1 MLRFTFL
8 LALLTALFS
17 ISGNVLAQSQTRL
30 REIEPIKR
38 PQLERPQF
46 ESPSE
51 DVLDPMDPD
60 NEVDE
65 DESTLDS
72 LLDDEEKDEDSDL
85 DNDEDDPAK
94 ERLTD
99 DRIRQNWPRNTISE
113 IDLSLAEVG
122 RVPEDRSELLEGYG
136 RFGPVSESLKVFAW
150 EAPNIRYQPLYFED
164 VALERYGQTLTD
176 YRQGIRSADY
186 IWCPVY
192 GVGHYNYWKRIQNR
206 ATIRWA
212 FADRVPACLK
222 PHNDISLERLVYVSV
237 SRSRMLAA
245 SVRPP
250 QNLTAQV

>member
-65 DESTLDS
+65 DESKLDS
-72 LLDDEEKDEDSDL
+72 LLDDEEKEEDSDL
-85 DNDEDDPAK
+85 DSDEDDPAK

-176 YRQGIRSADY
+176 YRQGIRSAIIFGAQFTGWSLQLLETNPKSCDHPLGF
-186 IWCPVY
+186 CRPGTCVPQTTQRHFF
-192 GVGHYNYWKRIQNR
+192 G
-206 ATIRWA
+206 A
-212 FADRVPACLK
+212 F
-222 PHNDISLERLVYVSV
+222 SLR
-237 SRSRMLAA
+237 
-245 SVRPP
+245 
-250 QNLTAQV
+250 